1 MAQTTTLIATAR
13 NEGPFLLEWVA
24 YHRAIGFDQIIILS
38 DPSHDGT
45 EALLDKLAS
54 TRAITHIPRAA
65 QAEIDTKGFRNR
77 AYAHALTLDAVQSS
91 DWVMVLDI
99 DEYLNIHVGSGTLT
113 DLFNAMEKH
122 GHTDV
127 ISLSWRIFGNA
138 GQTEFINRLL
148 LPRFVRAAPGDHV
161 VDEKHLGVK
170 SFFRPGPVVRIGP
183 HRPRLGP
190 DHRNGHASTIWR
202 NGSGRDVT
210 EVLLENGW
218 ALTEATR
225 GTTLAQVNH
234 YPVRSNAVFALHH
247 LQKPALTGEQR
258 ALTLAEHEIYNTNHV
273 ADSSITRWAQSTTA
287 EIKRLQSFSG
297 VQSAHK
303 DCVLAFQ
310 SLIAQMK
317 SQEARDPNSA
327 VLRLLDPDIAK
338 AAVKRQ
344 STNTATAPKAPEN
357 AAAMQMVDPQDI
369 APAWLS
375 DLRRSANK
383 RGWYYSDD
391 TFAMQMTMRSND
403 VLVVSFDNLSD
414 VSETSLARTT
424 WGYTFY
430 RDEGWSHM
438 GVMAYE
444 KNWFRD
450 PRLFNFL
457 EGQVK
462 TGIFKRYRQVVFTG
476 TSMGAYAA
484 TAFAS
489 LSPGCTVLAF
499 SPQST
504 LAEDLVP
511 WEDRFGSGRRQDWTG
526 RYRDATEH
534 CTKAKKAF
542 IVFDPY
548 FAPDKMHA
556 ERYQGDNIIPLKS
569 WYATHKSARFM
580 RRADILKDVMRSAVA
595 DTLTPASYYKLYRAR
610 RSLPWY
616 VAGLTDHLFDKG
628 HTKLAAGL
636 ANHLH
641 DINRHGLAQD
651 IENRL

>member
-511 WEDRFGSGRRQDWTG
+511 WEDRFGSGRRLDWTG

-556 ERYQGDNIIPLKS
+556 ERYQGDNIVPLKS